1 MALKITSLGTS
12 ANTTQAINITGSTNA
27 TPIVVTFTAGH
38 GLVDGKRIAIAGV
51 TGNTGANGMFTLQ
64 FTGANTA
71 RLLGSVGNGTHGGTV
86 RVGVVNDA
94 TPLMRGHSAAFRLTG
109 NHVGVVD
116 VEAYGSYE
124 DFAVSTGANTQG
136 ITAPIALGT
145 GVTNSAGSASTPAK
159 STITTAAT
167 NPSFTAEVALPF
179 ILRVVPTTATS
190 GTLSAVIEG

>member
-12 ANTTQAINITGSTNA
+12 ANTTQAINITTSTNA
-27 TPIVVTFTAGH
+27 TPIVVTLTAGH
-38 GLVDGKRIAIAGV
+38 GLANGKRIAIAGV
-51 TGNTGANGMFTLQ
+51 TGNTAANGIWTLE
-64 FTGANTA
+64 FTGANAA

-94 TPLMRGHSAAFRLTG
+94 TPLMKGHSAAFRLTG

-116 VEAYGSYE
+116 VEAYGSYA
-124 DFAVSTGANTQG
+124 DFAVATGANTEG
-136 ITAPIALGT
+136 MVAPFALGT

-167 NPSFTAEVALPF
+167 NPSFTAEVMLPL
-179 ILRVVPTTATS
+179 IMRVVPTTATS
-190 GTLSAVIEG
+190 GTCSAVIEA

>member
-1 MALKITSLGTS
+1 MALKNTSLGTS
-12 ANTTQAINITGSTNA
+12 ANTTQAINITTSTNA

-51 TGNTGANGMFTLQ
+51 TGNTAANGEWSLQ
-64 FTGANTA
+64 FTAANTA

-86 RVGVVNDA
+86 RVAIINDA
-94 TPLMRGHSAAFRLTG
+94 TPFMANHSAVLALTG

-116 VEAYGSYE
+116 IEAYDSYA
-124 DFAVSTGANTQG
+124 DFAVSTGANTSG
-136 ITAPIALGT
+136 SVAPIALGA

-167 NPSFTAEVALPF
+167 NPSFTTEIRLPRY
-179 ILRVVPTTATS
+179 LRAVPTTATS
-190 GTLSAVIEG
+190 GTFSATIMA

>member
-1 MALKITSLGTS
+1 MTVKITSLGAS
-12 ANTTQAINITGSTNA
+12 ATTAAGITISGSTNA
-27 TPIVVTFTAGH
+27 TPIVVTFAAGH
-38 GLVDGKRIAIAGV
+38 GLTDGKRIAIAGV
-51 TGNTGANGMFTLQ
+51 TGNTGANGIWTLQ

-116 VEAYGSYE
+116 IEAYGNYD
-124 DFAVSTGANTQG
+124 DFAVATGANTQG
-136 ITAPIALGT
+136 ISAPIALGT

-167 NPSFTAEVALPF
+167 NQSFTAEVVLPF
-179 ILRVVPTTATS
+179 IIRMVPTTATS
-190 GTLSAVIEG
+190 GTASAVIEA